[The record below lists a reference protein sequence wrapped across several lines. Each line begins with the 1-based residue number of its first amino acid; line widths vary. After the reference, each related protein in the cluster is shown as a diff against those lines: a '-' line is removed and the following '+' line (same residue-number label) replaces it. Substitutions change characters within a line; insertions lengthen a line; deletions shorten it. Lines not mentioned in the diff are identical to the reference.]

1 MLGIQLDNGTA
12 LGRIFL
18 LLATGEAGRLFDIV
32 LVKNGDTINV
42 KVWERRGPRVGDIG
56 FEEDPRM
63 VGKPETGF
71 GVVVF

>member
-1 MLGIQLDNGTA
+1 MQLDDGTA

-18 LLATGEAGRLFDIV
+18 LLATGEAGRLFDII
-32 LVKNGDTINV
+32 LVKNGDAINV

-56 FEEDPRM
+56 FKKDPRM

-71 GVVVF
+71 GIVVF